1 MTFKKSINECIIA
14 DSSFLWSYY
23 GRWRVHCPI
32 QVSSVQA
39 SGEDDQMRVCDE
51 FNEYFDKIRKM
62 GQTEVL
68 IGTDEVLSIPEIKKD
83 MSYSLLRSRI

>member
-1 MTFKKSINECIIA
+1 MTFKSINECIIA

-51 FNEYFDKIRKM
+51 FNEYFEKIRKILKYVSWRIN
-62 GQTEVL
+62 GL
-68 IGTDEVLSIPEIKKD
+68 EI
-83 MSYSLLRSRI
+83 LLA

>member
-51 FNEYFDKIRKM
+51 FNEYFEKIRKILKYVSWRIN
-62 GQTEVL
+62 GL
-68 IGTDEVLSIPEIKKD
+68 EI
-83 MSYSLLRSRI
+83 LLA

>member
-51 FNEYFDKIRKM
+51 FNEYFDKIRKILKYVSWRIN
-62 GQTEVL
+62 GL
-68 IGTDEVLSIPEIKKD
+68 EI
-83 MSYSLLRSRI
+83 LLA

>member
-1 MTFKKSINECIIA
+1 MTFKSIIA

-32 QVSSVQA
+32 QVSSIQA

-51 FNEYFDKIRKM
+51 FNEYFEKIRKILKYVSWRIN
-62 GQTEVL
+62 GL
-68 IGTDEVLSIPEIKKD
+68 EI
-83 MSYSLLRSRI
+83 LLA